1 MSFKMKF
8 SKKINSWV
16 KQAIIIILVYFKQV
30 LLILIIKLL
39 TWVAMFM
46 LLGFL
51 LIIWTQVGSGRIFR
65 CCLKKRR
72 YSLNSRN
79 RMVRTLP
86 NWSNWSIFAWMKHVK
101 SASMKY
107 VSMSTLSI
115 CASRSTS
122 KWKIKS
128 SKTKWGI
135 KNWSNNCVE

>member
-1 MSFKMKF
+1 MVFKMKIP
-8 SKKINSWV
+8 KKINSLV
-16 KQAIIIILVYFKQV
+16 KQAIISIVVYFKQV
-30 LLILIIKLL
+30 FLILKIKLL

-51 LIIWTQVGSGRIFR
+51 LIIWTQVGSGIIFR
-65 CCLKKRR
+65 CCRKKRR
-72 YSLNSRN
+72 HSLNSRN
-79 RMVRTLP
+79 RMVLTLP

-122 KWKIKS
+122 KWKTKS

-135 KNWSNNCVE
+135 KNWSNNCAE